1 MKVLSI
7 IIPSYNSQDYLHRCI
22 NSLNLDDE
30 RLEVLIINDGSGDNT
45 AKIADELEQKYPKI
59 IRAIHQ
65 ENKGHGGAVNTGIA
79 NAKGLYIKVLD
90 SDDKLNKKALKTVVD
105 TIADNLGER
114 DNVDMYISNFVYDK
128 VGKIKKKR
136 MIYSNAFPENR
147 IFDWDESKKLKVGQY
162 ILMHSVI
169 YRTKLLKDCN
179 LLLPEHTFYVDNIF
193 VFYPLPYVKK
203 LFYINVDLYY
213 YFIGRED
220 QSVNEQVMTKRISQ
234 QLFVNKLMIE
244 MYSQCTVKCN
254 KLRKYMIA
262 YLSTIMAV
270 SSILLIKID
279 TEEALE
285 QKLQLWEYLKQKD
298 AKAYRLIRRSALGNA
313 INLKGRSGRKIS
325 LLAYKIAQMIYG
337 FN

>member
-7 IIPSYNSQDYLHRCI
+7 IIPSYNSQDYLQRCI
-22 NSLNLDDE
+22 KSLNMDDE
-30 RLEVLIINDGSGDNT
+30 RIEVLIVNDGSSDNT
-45 AKIADELEQKYPKI
+45 ATIADELEKKYPKI
-59 IRAIHQ
+59 VRAFHQ

-79 NAKGLYIKVLD
+79 NACGLYIKVLD
-90 SDDKLNKKALKTVVD
+90 SDDKLNRQALKKVVD
-105 TIADNLGER
+105 TIASNLGESE
-114 DNVDMYISNFVYDK
+114 NVDMYISNFVYDK
-128 VGKIKKKR
+128 VGKMKKKR
-136 MIYSNAFPENR
+136 MVYSNAFPEER

-169 YRTKLLKDCN
+169 YRTKLLRDCN

-213 YFIGRED
+213 YFIGRDD
-220 QSVNEQVMTKRISQ
+220 QSVNEKVMMGRISQ
-234 QLFVNKLMIE
+234 QLFVNKLMIDY
-244 MYSQCTVKCN
+244 YSHSHIKCS
-254 KLRKYMIA
+254 KLRRYMLS

-270 SSILLIKID
+270 SSILLLKID
-279 TEEALE
+279 TSEAME
-285 QKLQLWEYLKQKD
+285 QKEQLWNYLKLK
-298 AKAYRLIRRSALGNA
+298 APKAYKSIRRSVLGNA
-313 INLKGRSGRKIS
+313 INLKGRGGRKIS

>member
-22 NSLNLDDE
+22 KSLNLNDE
-30 RLEVLIINDGSGDNT
+30 RLEVLIVNDGSSDNT
-45 AKIADELEQKYPKI
+45 AKIADELEKKYPGI

-79 NAKGLYIKVLD
+79 NATGLYIKVLD
-90 SDDKLNKKALKTVVD
+90 SDDKLNKKALKEVVD
-105 TIADNLGER
+105 TIADNLGGS

-136 MIYSNAFPENR
+136 MVYSNAFPQGR

-203 LFYINVDLYY
+203 LYYINVDLYY
-213 YFIGRED
+213 YFIGRDD
-220 QSVNEQVMTKRISQ
+220 QSVNETVMTKRISQ
-234 QLFVNKLMIE
+234 QLFVNKLMIDI
-244 MYSQCTVKCN
+244 YSHSNVKCS
-254 KLRKYMIA
+254 KLRKYMLA

-279 TEEALE
+279 TAEADE
-285 QKLQLWEYLKQKD
+285 QKRQLWDYLKMKD
-298 AKAYRLIRRSALGNA
+298 PKAHKLIRRSVLGNA
-313 INLKGRSGRKIS
+313 INLKGRGGRRIS